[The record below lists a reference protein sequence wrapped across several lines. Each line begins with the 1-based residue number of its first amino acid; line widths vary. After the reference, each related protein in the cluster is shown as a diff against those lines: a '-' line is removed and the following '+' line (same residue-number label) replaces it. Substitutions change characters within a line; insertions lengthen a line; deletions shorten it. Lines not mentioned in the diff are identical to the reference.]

1 MQGTKP
7 PHCPVSG
14 CGVRSDRWTGKKDG
28 YSLPSLDTFT
38 LLLSPSVTI
47 DTNTRICEKC
57 YNVHRRP
64 NADLHGRT
72 RITPSPLP
80 SHLLDLLA
88 AATSAPAQPS
98 ILTSSPSSSTPPPP
112 ASPALLS
119 LALHFPS
126 PLLAHS
132 PTSPTPLEDSV
143 AIVHRSS
150 ASASWRKQRLH
161 STLLCTSPSPSPSS
175 SFLVLTS
182 PPLPYS
188 FPPST
193 ICRLSS
199 VVHTPLCPAAL
210 PGRHQRHGCRGRSAL
225 AAEQV
230 HHLGHVIFLPS
241 YTASSMVSHCVQIAR
256 TPVSDPC
263 VTVMICG
270 CSS

>member
-1 MQGTKP
+1 MQAY
-7 PHCPVSG
+7 
-14 CGVRSDRWTGKKDG
+14 D
-28 YSLPSLDTFT
+28 
-38 LLLSPSVTI
+38 
-47 DTNTRICEKC
+47 
-57 YNVHRRP
+57 
-64 NADLHGRT
+64 
-72 RITPSPLP
+72 
-80 SHLLDLLA
+80 
-88 AATSAPAQPS
+88 PS
-98 ILTSSPSSSTPPPP
+98 IASPTHPPPLLCAPLLPPPP
-112 ASPALLS
+112 PSLHHLLRRS
-119 LALHFPS
+119 RFLRLRLLLFHLPPPPLAP
-126 PLLAHS
+126 S
-132 PTSPTPLEDSV
+132 PTSPTPLEDS
-143 AIVHRSS
+143 AAMIHRSS

-188 FPPST
+188 FPSST

-199 VVHTPLCPAAL
+199 VVHTPLCPATL

-263 VTVMICG
+263 VTLE
-270 CSS
+270 

>member
-1 MQGTKP
+1 MPGADLP
-7 PHCPVSG
+7 RCPVLG
-14 CGVRSDRWTGKKDG
+14 CAHAATDG
-28 YSLPSLDTFT
+28 LASAA
-38 LLLSPSVTI
+38 V
-47 DTNTRICEKC
+47 
-57 YNVHRRP
+57 
-64 NADLHGRT
+64 
-72 RITPSPLP
+72 TPSPRSIPSLSSSLP
-80 SHLLDLLA
+80 ASLSTPTPASARSATASTGGPTQMPA
-88 AATSAPAQPS
+88 AVHA
-98 ILTSSPSSSTPPPP
+98 SSPLPHPTTSWSCSRQRYHRQPRPLLHPPPP
-112 ASPALLS
+112 PLLHLLS
-119 LALHFPS
+119 LSHVSHLRRPL
-126 PLLAHS
+126 PVLQLRPRLLALC
-132 PTSPTPLEDSV
+132 PTSPTLLSDSF

-182 PPLPYS
+182 PPLPHS
-188 FPPST
+188 FPSST

-263 VTVMICG
+263 VTLE
-270 CSS
+270 

>member
-1 MQGTKP
+1 MPGADLP
-7 PHCPVSG
+7 RCPVLG
-14 CGVRSDRWTGKKDG
+14 CGARSDRWAGQRSG

-38 LLLSPSVTI
+38 LLLDPAI
-47 DTNTRICEKC
+47 DVAEGNRICEKC
-57 YNVHRRP
+57 YNTHRRP
-64 NADLHGRT
+64 KSDAGGRT
-72 RITPSPLP
+72 RIIP
-80 SHLLDLLA
+80 
-88 AATSAPAQPS
+88 
-98 ILTSSPSSSTPPPP
+98 TPPPDT
-112 ASPALLS
+112 LLELFAAAMS
-119 LALHFPS
+119 SSAQPFTPPPS
-126 PLLAHS
+126 PLLHPLRPSRLRRLLLLLHLPPRLLALC
-132 PTSPTPLEDSV
+132 PTLLTLLSDSV

-188 FPPST
+188 FPSST

-256 TPVSDPC
+256 TPVSDPF
-263 VTVMICG
+263 VTLE
-270 CSS
+270 